1 MGRKSIEAVLSY
13 YLIPLDKNPGLRPT
27 GVVEVLRRIAGKV
40 IVSLLKE
47 DVIRTMDHCNFVC
60 DRKLKLR

>member
-27 GVVEVLRRIAGKV
+27 GVAEVLRRIAGKV
-40 IVSLLKE
+40 IASLLKE
-47 DVIRTMDHCNFVC
+47 DVISTKDHCNFVC

>member
-1 MGRKSIEAVLSY
+1 MRTKSIEAVLSY
-13 YLIPLDKNPGLRPT
+13 CLIPLDKIPGLRPT

-40 IVSLLKE
+40 IASLLKE
-47 DVIRTMDHCNFVC
+47 DVLRTKDHCNFVC

>member
-40 IVSLLKE
+40 IASLLKE
-47 DVIRTMDHCNFVC
+47 DVIRTKDHCNFVC